1 MMVKLMKKVVLA
13 GLGVEAKVREAWD
26 DLVRRGE
33 ENPKDYAKRMKER
46 VGLLEKDLK
55 ELEKKER
62 DLIDRVMAKIPLATK
77 TDLDR
82 LEKKIQE
89 LSAKLKST

>member
-1 MMVKLMKKVVLA
+1 MMVKMIKKVMMA
-13 GLGVEAKVREAWD
+13 GLGVEAKAREAWE

-33 ENPKDYAKRMKER
+33 ENQKGYAKKAKER
-46 VGLLEKDLK
+46 VAVLEKDLK

-62 DLIDRVMAKIPLATK
+62 DLVDRVMAKLPIATK
-77 TDLDR
+77 ADLDR

-89 LSAKLKST
+89 LSAKLKSV

>member
-1 MMVKLMKKVVLA
+1 MVKLMKKVVLA
-13 GLGVEAKVREAWD
+13 GLGAEAKARETWE

-33 ENPKDYAKRMKER
+33 ENQKDYAKKVKDR
-46 VGLLEKDLK
+46 VALLEKDLK

-62 DLIDRVMAKIPLATK
+62 DLIERVMAKLPIATK
-77 TDLDR
+77 ADLDR

-89 LSAKLKST
+89 LSAKLKSA

>member
-1 MMVKLMKKVVLA
+1 MVVKLMKKVVLA
-13 GLGVEAKVREAWD
+13 GLGVEAKAREAWD

-55 ELEKKER
+55 VLEKKEH
-62 DLIDRVMAKIPLATK
+62 DLMDKVLAKIPLATK

>member
-1 MMVKLMKKVVLA
+1 MMVKMMKKMVMA
-13 GLGVEAKVREAWD
+13 GLGVEAKARETWK

-33 ENPKDYAKRMKER
+33 ENQNDYAKKVKER
-46 VGLLEKDLK
+46 VAGLEKDLK

-62 DLIDRVMAKIPLATK
+62 DLVDRVMAKLPIATK
-77 TDLDR
+77 ADLDR

-89 LSAKLKST
+89 LSAKFKSV

>member
-1 MMVKLMKKVVLA
+1 MVKLMKKMVLA
-13 GLGVEAKVREAWD
+13 GLGAEAKAREAWE

-33 ENPKDYAKRMKER
+33 ENQKDFAKKVKDRFASM
-46 VGLLEKDLK
+46 EKDLK

-62 DLIDRVMAKIPLATK
+62 DLIEKVMAKLPIATK
-77 TDLDR
+77 ADLDR

-89 LSAKLKST
+89 LSAKLKSA